1 MHKAFTLLLGAAAVC
16 GPTAAQ
22 AEWRKFQTEHFIIYS
37 ESNDKRVDELATGL
51 ESVDGLMRMAT
62 GLPMDSE
69 AVKVR
74 IYEMGDEG
82 QVQAALGETNSGVAG
97 FYTSN
102 ALGPYAVTE
111 RKAYAARG
119 DFTAEL
125 VLHHEYAHHFMMQYF
140 PGTYPPWYIE
150 GFAELIGSSKTL
162 PDGKIAYGWP
172 AKHRGNDIAAHWV
185 NMRDVLLTPPEKLHW
200 FDLYGQG
207 WAMTHFLTF
216 SKERSPQL
224 RRYLEAMTA
233 GKSPEEAAQA
243 FGDLAVLDR
252 EAHAYLLNGVF
263 DAHPVGV
270 PVHQPVVQK
279 VSIVDPAEAALI
291 PETIAFSDF
300 DLTEV
305 RKEGDREQELKRRQK
320 ILAHVSAKAAQ
331 FPNDPYALYLLAQVE
346 SANGDKQAA
355 GVAADRLLAI
365 QPAHVGGMVVKSLL
379 LSDAA
384 ATMTGA
390 ARLQKAAEARHLAMA
405 ANKLDADNALTYVA
419 FYKSYPA
426 AGTPAPA
433 SAVDGL
439 AVAVAKLP
447 KNDGVRQ
454 LLVDE
459 LANEGKLAAAVF
471 ALSPLANDPHDSPMR
486 TAAREKMAKLK
497 EQAASKTA
505 TVAAQR

>member
-1 MHKAFTLLLGAAAVC
+1 MHQPFKLIIGAAVLCAS
-16 GPTAAQ
+16 TAAQ
-22 AEWRKFQTEHFIIYS
+22 AEWRKFETEHFIVYS

-51 ESVDGLMRMAT
+51 ESTDGLMRMAT
-62 GLPMDSE
+62 GLPADGE
-69 AVKVR
+69 TVKVR

-82 QVQAALGETNSGVAG
+82 QVQAALGEMNSGVAG

-111 RKAYAARG
+111 RKAYSATG

-125 VLHHEYAHHFMMQYF
+125 ILHHEYAHHFMLQYF
-140 PGTYPPWYIE
+140 PGTYPSWYIE

-172 AKHRGNDIAAHWV
+172 ATHRGGGIAAHWI
-185 NMRDVLLTPPEKLHW
+185 NMRDVLLTPPEKLHGL
-200 FDLYGQG
+200 DLYGQG
-207 WAMTHFLTF
+207 WAMTHYLTF
-216 SKERSPQL
+216 SKERSPEL
-224 RRYLEAMTA
+224 RRYLAALTA
-233 GKSPEEAAQA
+233 GKSPQEAVQA

-263 DAHPVGV
+263 DAHPVAV
-270 PVHQPVVQK
+270 PIHQPVVQK
-279 VSIVDPAEAALI
+279 VSTVGAAEAALI
-291 PETIAFSDF
+291 PETIAFHDF
-300 DLTEV
+300 DLMAV
-305 RKEGDREQELKRRQK
+305 RKAGDREQELKHREK
-320 ILAHVSAKAAQ
+320 ILAHVQAKAAQ

-346 SANGDKQAA
+346 NASGDKHAA
-355 GVAADRLLAI
+355 AVAADRLLVI
-365 QPAHVGGMVVKSLL
+365 QPTHVGGMVVKSLL

-384 ATMTGA
+384 STMAGA
-390 ARLQKAAEARHLAMA
+390 ARAQKAAEARHLAML
-405 ANKLDADNALTYVA
+405 ANKEDPDNALTYVA

-439 AVAVAKLP
+439 AAAVEKLP
-447 KNDGVRQ
+447 RNDDVRQ
-454 LLVDE
+454 MLVDE
-459 LANEGKLAAAVF
+459 LANEGKFTAAMF

-497 EQAASKTA
+497 EEAAGKASA
-505 TVAAQR
+505 IAAQH

>member
-51 ESVDGLMRMAT
+51 ESIDGLMRMAT

-82 QVQAALGETNSGVAG
+82 QVQAALGQTNSGVAG

-111 RKAYAARG
+111 RKAYTAGG

-140 PGTYPPWYIE
+140 PGTYRPWYIE

-224 RRYLEAMTA
+224 RRYLEALTA
-233 GKSPEEAAQA
+233 GKS
-243 FGDLAVLDR
+243 
-252 EAHAYLLNGVF
+252 
-263 DAHPVGV
+263 
-270 PVHQPVVQK
+270 
-279 VSIVDPAEAALI
+279 
-291 PETIAFSDF
+291 
-300 DLTEV
+300 
-305 RKEGDREQELKRRQK
+305 
-320 ILAHVSAKAAQ
+320 
-331 FPNDPYALYLLAQVE
+331 
-346 SANGDKQAA
+346 
-355 GVAADRLLAI
+355 
-365 QPAHVGGMVVKSLL
+365 
-379 LSDAA
+379 
-384 ATMTGA
+384 
-390 ARLQKAAEARHLAMA
+390 ARGSR
-405 ANKLDADNALTYVA
+405 
-419 FYKSYPA
+419 P
-426 AGTPAPA
+426 
-433 SAVDGL
+433 
-439 AVAVAKLP
+439 
-447 KNDGVRQ
+447 GVRRSR
-454 LLVDE
+454 
-459 LANEGKLAAAVF
+459 
-471 ALSPLANDPHDSPMR
+471 SP
-486 TAAREKMAKLK
+486 
-497 EQAASKTA
+497 
-505 TVAAQR
+505 

>member
-1 MHKAFTLLLGAAAVC
+1 MDKALKLLVGATVLCGSTAV
-16 GPTAAQ
+16 Q
-22 AEWRKFQTEHFIIYS
+22 AEWRKFETQHFIIYS

-51 ESVDGLMRMAT
+51 ERVDGLMRMAT
-62 GLPMDSE
+62 GLPMDGE

-111 RKAYAARG
+111 RKAYTARG

-172 AKHRGNDIAAHWV
+172 AKHRGNDIAAYWV
-185 NMRDVLLTPPEKLHW
+185 NMRDVLLTEPEKLHR

-207 WAMTHFLTF
+207 WAMTHYLTF
-216 SKERSPQL
+216 TKERAPEL
-224 RRYLEAMTA
+224 RRYLASLTA
-233 GKSPEEAAQA
+233 GKSPQEAAQA

-252 EAHAYLLNGVF
+252 EARAYVGAGVF
-263 DAHPVGV
+263 DAHPVSV
-270 PVHQPVVQK
+270 PIHEPVVQK
-279 VSIVDPAEAALI
+279 VSVVDPAEAELI

-300 DLTEV
+300 DLAQV
-305 RKEGDREQELKRRQK
+305 RKDSDRQQELKLRERV
-320 ILAHVSAKAAQ
+320 LAHVRAKAAR
-331 FPNDPYALYLLAQVE
+331 FPNDPYALYLLAEVE
-346 SANGDKQAA
+346 NASGNKEAA
-355 GVAADRLLAI
+355 QIAADRLLTI
-365 QPAHVGGMVVKSLL
+365 QPGHVGGMVIKSLL

-384 ATMTGA
+384 AKMTGA
-390 ARLQKAAEARHLAMA
+390 ARAAKAAQARHLAVV
-405 ANKLDADNALTYVA
+405 ANKADADNALTYVA
-419 FYKSYPA
+419 FYKSFPA

-439 AVAVAKLP
+439 AAAVEKLP
-447 KNDGVRQ
+447 RNDSVRQ
-454 LLVDE
+454 MLVDE
-459 LANEGKLAAAVF
+459 LANEGKFAAAVF
-471 ALSPLANDPHDSPMR
+471 TLSPIANDPHDSPMR
-486 TAAREKMAKLK
+486 TAAREKMAQLK
-497 EQAASKTA
+497 ARAQAKN
-505 TVAAQR
+505 